1 MAKTPASYP
10 EPPGYLMRLLRWFCA
25 DIYLEEVEGDLFEL
39 FQEEVEVYGL
49 KKARRRF
56 FFTAIRYLKPF
67 FFGKKETGL
76 NLTYH
81 LTMLAHYF
89 KISMRSFRR
98 NALYTFING
107 FGLFLGILVSVLILL
122 WAYDE
127 WQVDRFH
134 PDTDRMYRAYF
145 NGVSEEGEIT
155 FTQGSSPYALYKK
168 LMETPGVEDA
178 LFFDVRNP
186 AVRKFED
193 KLLKEGGAWAT
204 PSLFKLFDFPM
215 LMGGVENTVGHD
227 QSIFLSEDLAH
238 RIYGGSLS
246 DTLIGSTL
254 LMNDETNYK
263 VAGIFKNI
271 GKNSSFHFDYIIN
284 AHFLKMAIG
293 GGWEDNWGAKQATV
307 IAKLYEGTSAEKVED
322 LINPYYAT
330 TDGYGIG
337 GEALMLFPFEK
348 NYLWTKFEQGK
359 AISGRIQYVRI
370 FIGAGIFLLLIA
382 CINFINLSTA
392 QATRRGKEVGV
403 RKTVGALNQNLIR
416 QFLTEAGLLIFLV
429 LMAVMI
435 CVGVCVPELNA
446 VSNKAISIN
455 WTSPIF
461 IIGMIAFGLTLTLLS
476 GLYPAFVLA
485 RFKPTSV
492 LKGQVSMRVRKDYL
506 RRMLVVFQF
515 VLSGILIIST
525 LTVRNQLHLI
535 QHENLGLDRNNVI
548 SMGLNG
554 PVYEHF
560 EVIRDRL
567 FQYGDVAEIAR
578 TSGPPVDL
586 DWIGTRYTWE
596 GQIPDDNNYFYLLNT
611 EDSFDD
617 VFQIEMKEGRFF
629 DRDIQSDADG
639 IVINEKA
646 LDFIQMEDPV
656 GKPIRDINGDSW
668 TILGIAKN
676 FNFRSIHNE
685 IEPLIMHY
693 RPTRTGL
700 MYLKVKDGR
709 TTEVIAQ
716 LRTLWKEVVPG
727 YPLEFEFVDDA
738 YAKLYEGE
746 LLVGKISYFFAA
758 IAIIVSCLGLFG
770 LVTFIAL
777 QKTKEI
783 GIRKVLGASV
793 ANIVVLLSRNFL
805 QLVLLSLLL
814 AIPVSWYLLNGWL
827 ENFAFRVDLGWP
839 IFVLAALMAILV
851 ALFTVSFQAIRAALA
866 NPVQALRSE

>member
-1 MAKTPASYP
+1 MANTPPPFP
-10 EPPGYLMRLLRWFCA
+10 EPPGQMMRVLRWFCA
-25 DIYLEEVEGDLFEL
+25 DVYLEEVEGDLFEL
-39 FQEEVEVYGL
+39 FQEEVEEYGL
-49 KKARRRF
+49 KRARRRF
-56 FFTAIRYLKPF
+56 FFTAIRYIKPF
-67 FFGKKETGL
+67 FFGRKETGL

-81 LTMLAHYF
+81 LTMLSHYF

-107 FGLFLGILVSVLILL
+107 FGLFLGILVSILILL

-127 WQVDRFH
+127 WQIDRFH
-134 PDTDRMYRAYF
+134 PDTDRLYRAYF

-168 LMETPGVEDA
+168 LLETPGVEDA
-178 LFFDVRNP
+178 LFFDERNP
-186 AVRKFED
+186 AVRKFQD

-204 PSLFKLFDFPM
+204 PSLFKLLDFPM
-215 LMGGVENTVGHD
+215 LMGGVENTLGHD
-227 QSIFLSEDLAH
+227 QSIFLSEGLAH
-238 RIYGGSLS
+238 RIYGTYLS
-246 DTLIGSTL
+246 DTLVGSTL

-263 VAGIFKNI
+263 LAGIFKNV
-271 GKNSSFHFDYIIN
+271 GKNTSFHFDYIIN
-284 AHFLKMAIG
+284 ADFLKTAIG
-293 GGWEDNWGAKQATV
+293 EGWEDNWGAKQATV
-307 IAKLYEGTSAEKVED
+307 IAKLYEGTSAEQIED
-322 LINPYYAT
+322 LINPYYAK

-359 AISGRIQYVRI
+359 AVSGRIQYVRI

-392 QATRRGKEVGV
+392 QATKRGKEVGV
-403 RKTVGALNQNLIR
+403 RKTVGALDRNLIR
-416 QFLTEAGLLIFLV
+416 QFLTEAGMLIFLV
-429 LMAVMI
+429 LLVVTVCI
-435 CVGVCVPELNA
+435 GVCIPYLNA
-446 VSNKAISIN
+446 ISNKAIGIN
-455 WTSPIF
+455 WTNPTF
-461 IIGMIAFGLTLTLLS
+461 LLGLMAFGLVLTILS

-485 RFKPTSV
+485 RFRPATV
-492 LKGQVSMRVRKDYL
+492 LKGQVSTRARKEYL
-506 RRMLVVFQF
+506 RKTLVVFQF

-535 QHENLGLDRNNVI
+535 QHENLGLDRDNII

-560 EVIRDRL
+560 DVIREKL
-567 FQYGDVAEIAR
+567 FQYGDVVEIAR

-629 DRDIQSDADG
+629 DRNVQSDERG

-646 LDFIQMEDPV
+646 LDFIQMENPV
-656 GKPIRDINGDSW
+656 GKPIRDMNGETW

-685 IEPLIMHY
+685 IEPLMIHY
-693 RPTRTGL
+693 RPTYTGL
-700 MYLKVKDGR
+700 MYLKVRDGQ
-709 TTEVIAQ
+709 TTEVISQ
-716 LRTLWKEVVPG
+716 LRSIWEEVVPD

-738 YAKLYEGE
+738 YTKLYQGE

-793 ANIVVLLSRNFL
+793 SNIVFLLSKNFL
-805 QLVLLSLLL
+805 QLVLISLLL
-814 AIPVSWYLLNGWL
+814 AIPVAWYLLNGWL
-827 ENFAFRVDLGWP
+827 ENFAFRVELAWP
-839 IFVLAALMAILV
+839 IFVLAGLVAILV
-851 ALFTVSFQAIRAALA
+851 ALFTISFQAIRAALA
-866 NPVQALRSE
+866 NPVKALRSE